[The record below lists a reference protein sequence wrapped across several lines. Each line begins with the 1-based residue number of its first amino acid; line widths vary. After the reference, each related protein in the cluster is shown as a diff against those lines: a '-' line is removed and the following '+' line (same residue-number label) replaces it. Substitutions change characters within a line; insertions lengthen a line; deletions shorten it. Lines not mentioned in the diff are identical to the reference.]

1 MKVLDTAALLTADRS
16 QGIPGGGAGHRQAT
30 FVVDVTAI
38 TRTTGTLDVSLQV
51 RTADGTLKNVATVT
65 GLTAISLNTM
75 TIDAFWT
82 PVPGAIPEPDLAV
95 WDLVGDTTSVSGT
108 IEVVYSD

>member
-1 MKVLDTAALLTADRS
+1 
-16 QGIPGGGAGHRQAT
+16 
-30 FVVDVTAI
+30 
-38 TRTTGTLDVSLQV
+38 
-51 RTADGTLKNVATVT
+51 
-65 GLTAISLNTM
+65 M